1 MTNPKK
7 VYHMKYILQ
16 FFNTKQRVALIAI
29 ALATPQALT
38 VSGNGAALLLLA
50 LAGFIAWEESKKNK
64 G

>member
-16 FFNTKQRVALIAI
+16 FFNTKQRIAIVAI
-29 ALATPQALT
+29 ALAAPQALT